1 MLAIAREASH
11 TTSLH
16 AAHSIFGFSTFLVDL
31 TEQRLTQACLTEH
44 EHLILLFHQGNT
56 TWPMPDLRPVV
67 PLLSHINECDI
78 ILLSG
83 VGPTSGMLCF
93 ATANH
98 LLIAF
103 RPSNEE
109 ELFNLRHAC
118 ARNVIERIFGI
129 LKRRF
134 TIFSHPPEY
143 NMKLQVRLPPA
154 LGAVHNFICI
164 HDPEE
169 IDNFA
174 DISDEGTHERYGTLA
189 LGPAGHAERLW
200 VAENCDEIAERMWV
214 QYQAALHG
222 RNI

>member
-1 MLAIAREASH
+1 M
-11 TTSLH
+11 SLH
-16 AAHSIFGFSTFLVDL
+16 VAHLIFGFSTFLVDL
-31 TEQRLTQACLTEH
+31 TEQRLTQACLTER

-56 TWPMPDLRPVV
+56 TWLMPDLRPVV
-67 PLLSHINECDI
+67 PLSSHINECDI

-83 VGPTSGMLCF
+83 VRPTSGMLCF

-98 LLIAF
+98 SLLIAF
-103 RPSNEE
+103 RPSNKE
-109 ELFNLRHAC
+109 ELFNLRHTCAC
-118 ARNVIERIFGI
+118 NIIKRIFGI

-169 IDNFA
+169 IDNCA

-189 LGPAGHAERLW
+189 LGPAGHAERRRA
-200 VAENCDEIAERMWV
+200 AEKRDEIAEKMWV
-214 QYQAALHG
+214 L
-222 RNI
+222 